1 MFQALADS
9 VKKVTVYQSLLCGCP
24 VVPFSDASASPV
36 RGIRPTG
43 QPTKGIQ
50 LALRIKNWEKHQ
62 HFKDR
67 RPPWVKLYRDLLE
80 NPDWHYLSGDDA
92 KLLVAL
98 WLIASEDETKTG
110 LLPDVKRIA
119 FRLRSTEKLINQ
131 QLTRLS
137 EWLIHDD
144 INVISERYQVVS
156 PETETET
163 ENREQRQIPAA
174 DAASVD
180 GFAEFWEAYPKKTGK
195 AAAMKVWAKL
205 KPKPLEAC
213 LVALAWQRHSEQWTK
228 DGGQYVPNPSTYLAQ
243 GRWMDEPIQIQ
254 TKPKKKSYHEQLR
267 ETSDALCGRNRRDG
281 EVVINGTS
289 TRLD

>member
-50 LALRIKNWEKHQ
+50 LSLRVKNWEKHQ

-119 FRLRSTEKLINQ
+119 FRLRSTEKQINQ

-144 INVISERYQVVS
+144 INVISERYQFVS

-163 ENREQRQIPAA
+163 ETETENRGRDKKAPAA
-174 DAASVD
+174 PLPDWLQPTAWDDFKAHR
-180 GFAEFWEAYPKKTGK
+180 K
-195 AAAMKVWAKL
+195 AAKSAMTPRA
-205 KPKPLEAC
+205 E
-213 LVALAWQRHSEQWTK
+213 ALAIAELTK
-228 DGGQYVPNPSTYLAQ
+228 LRAEGHDPTAVINQSISRGWKGLFAIN
-243 GRWMDEPIQIQ
+243 GNGQ
-254 TKPKKKSYHEQLR
+254 TKEKNYYERLAEHTAILTGQHKRKP
-267 ETSDALCGRNRRDG
+267 SDDPGF
-281 EVVINGTS
+281 INGTAE
-289 TRLD
+289 RVD